1 MKPLLRR
8 FNAMPQEN
16 RFLAVVLLILG
27 IVILGFY
34 LTIARSFAVLDESLV
49 QENMHTRMQLFI
61 ESYHER
67 GDSMRMPAGSGFIGL
82 IDQHPNSAAVPPEIR
97 LIPTDRLIRNVVVG
111 DDRFHVLHQTSRQRH
126 FYLMLD
132 AKPLDNIKQFIL
144 LTALE
149 FVSIAVFAGLA
160 VARWL
165 GHLIS
170 RPLTL
175 MANAVREYNPTDH
188 TPTKLGQKFRDHDM
202 ADIANAFDSFAER
215 MTEFVSREQAFTED
229 ASHELRTPL
238 TVILSSLQL
247 LADDKNI
254 SFSGQLRLAR
264 IQRAAENMQSLIE
277 ALLWLSREDA
287 VVSMPQ
293 MELGDVIQDQVQQLA
308 EQVARKPVKLEF
320 RNLAN
325 YPRQVAKGMAA
336 SVTGNLL
343 INAVNHT
350 DQGSITIT
358 LYDNRFEVYDTGH
371 GIPPEDITH
380 IFERRYRGSLSRG
393 QGLGLYIVKRICSPL
408 GWEVSVHSPPGQ
420 GTRFVV
426 GFYPEPSS
434 TTAP

>member
-1 MKPLLRR
+1 
-8 FNAMPQEN
+8 
-16 RFLAVVLLILG
+16 
-27 IVILGFY
+27 
-34 LTIARSFAVLDESLV
+34 
-49 QENMHTRMQLFI
+49 
-61 ESYHER
+61 
-67 GDSMRMPAGSGFIGL
+67 
-82 IDQHPNSAAVPPEIR
+82 
-97 LIPTDRLIRNVVVG
+97 
-111 DDRFHVLHQTSRQRH
+111 
-126 FYLMLD
+126 
-132 AKPLDNIKQFIL
+132 
-144 LTALE
+144 
-149 FVSIAVFAGLA
+149 
-160 VARWL
+160 
-165 GHLIS
+165 
-170 RPLTL
+170 
-175 MANAVREYNPTDH
+175 
-188 TPTKLGQKFRDHDM
+188 M

-247 LADDKNI
+247 LAEDKNI
-254 SFSGQLRLAR
+254 SVSGQLRLAR

-287 VVSMPQ
+287 AVSMPH

-308 EQVARKPVKLEF
+308 EHVARKPVNLEF

-336 SVTGNLL
+336 SVAGNLL

-350 DQGSITIT
+350 DKGSVTIT

-393 QGLGLYIVKRICSPL
+393 QGLGLYIVKRICNQL
-408 GWEVSVHSPPGQ
+408 GWEVSLSSHPGQ

-426 GFYPEPSS
+426 GFHAELPSTS
-434 TTAP
+434 TS